1 MSAHPVFDLVNRSMG
16 LVKGGA
22 ILKGGASGAGVVV
35 VGSGRDEA
43 GGHWSMGEWPL
54 EEGRGR

>member
-1 MSAHPVFDLVNRSMG
+1 MG
-16 LVKGGA
+16 LVKGGD
-22 ILKGGASGAGVVV
+22 ILKGGASGAGVV